1 MSAHFLHRL
10 LQIGTGLLLGVAVV
24 SVAILGVPF
33 LDSDPAPTAMV
44 VSADGSFEPY
54 PAPPLALETSDGSP
68 FTNEELTGEVSV
80 VFFGFASCPDVCP
93 ITLGN
98 LSRAQD
104 RLNEDALS
112 FQGVFVSVDPRRD
125 TPEVLDRYMSL
136 FHPDLVAVTGPEEVV
151 HEVARDWGIHVAFSQ
166 ASEGSDP
173 HAHHAPPG
181 MEAPG
186 DHGEEAGSH
195 SPTEDDSNLRGV
207 PDPASAAEGL
217 PFPSDAEDYVVDH
230 TARSLVVD
238 RHGRIVDTLAPYLS
252 PEEIVAILRPH
263 LDS

>member
-1 MSAHFLHRL
+1 MSAHILHRL
-10 LQIGTGLLLGVAVV
+10 LQIGTGVLLGIAVV

-33 LDSDPAPTAMV
+33 LDSDPDPTAMV
-44 VSADGSFEPY
+44 VSAAGSFEPY
-54 PAPPLALETSDGSP
+54 PAPPFALETSDGSP
-68 FTNEELTGEVSV
+68 FTQQDLEGEVSV

-98 LSRAQD
+98 LSRALD

-112 FQGVFVSVDPRRD
+112 FQGVFVSVDPQRD

-136 FHPDLVAVTGPEEVV
+136 FHPDLVAVTGPEEAV
-151 HEVARDWGIHVAFSQ
+151 HEMARDWGIHVAFSQ
-166 ASEGSDP
+166 LSEGSDP
-173 HAHHAPPG
+173 HAHHAPAD

-186 DHGEEAGSH
+186 HGGEETGPH
-195 SPTEDDSNLRGV
+195 SPAGDDSTVRVL

-217 PFPSDAEDYVVDH
+217 PFPSDAEDYEVDH
-230 TARSLVVD
+230 SARSLVVD

-252 PEEIVAILRPH
+252 HEEIVAILRPH